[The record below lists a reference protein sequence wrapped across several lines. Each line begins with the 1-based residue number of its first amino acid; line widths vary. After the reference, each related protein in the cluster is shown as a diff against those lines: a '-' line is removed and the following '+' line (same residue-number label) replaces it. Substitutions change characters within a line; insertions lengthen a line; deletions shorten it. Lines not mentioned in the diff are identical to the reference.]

1 MRKEVMGQG
10 KQSEQSSSESRVA
23 DGTQNS
29 DVSSG
34 DQKDQQVRAYFVAW
48 YMVLF
53 QQVKSTLTQ
62 LITGINLTGVS

>member
-23 DGTQNS
+23 DGTQNF
-29 DVSSG
+29 DASSG
-34 DQKDQQVRAYFVAW
+34 DQKDQQVRVYFVAW

-53 QQVKSTLTQ
+53 QQVKSTLTR
-62 LITGINLTGVS
+62 LITDINLTGVS